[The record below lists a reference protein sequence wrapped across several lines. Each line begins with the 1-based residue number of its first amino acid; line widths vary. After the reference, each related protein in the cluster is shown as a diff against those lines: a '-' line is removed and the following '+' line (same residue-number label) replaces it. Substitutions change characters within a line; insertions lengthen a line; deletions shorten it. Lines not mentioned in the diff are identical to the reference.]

1 MTMPIT
7 MTTSQ
12 IAPGATSAGGAAR
25 RGAGGDGNA
34 SEFGAL
40 LAAKRGESAPP
51 ATPKAAPAKDAATKL
66 LEGIATAVSEAAAN
80 GLTGEAGVLQQMQS
94 GAALNGFAAAFDT
107 AAFNPTGQGAVS
119 AQARLGGALRDLAAG
134 FDVATV
140 NLTGQGAV
148 SAQAGLGAALRDL
161 AAGFDAAQ
169 GGDLAARLDA
179 LVGPDGLAA
188 TPGEMIGAMIEGLAA
203 TSGRSGEELFAAL
216 AGVMPSMPQLATL
229 PIGTAATE
237 LDAGLAPDTALQ
249 GLTLPL
255 RPQARNATVS
265 QLSAGRD
272 MPVIR
277 TDAGGTANA
286 AKPEPGLL
294 LGAAPTGQ
302 AAPAAEIAATEPLA
316 QNAQVA
322 RPQGFAAML
331 AEALDAGRI
340 DAPQPGGD
348 LPENARAGALELPQ
362 QARQAEAAAPMR
374 APTPAAPPPPPSGFS
389 RALTAQIRE
398 AGVVEGHTR
407 ISLTPGGLGEI
418 EIDLAQEN
426 GQMRVVIR
434 AENQAVLQALRGDR
448 DGIAALLGE
457 AGGLDD
463 GQLSFESFAR
473 GDDRDGDGGKGRR
486 APSQGVDGAETAEAA
501 LPDAVMPSLSPDR
514 LDIIT

>member
-25 RGAGGDGNA
+25 RGTGGDGDA
-34 SEFGAL
+34 SGFGAL
-40 LAAKRGESAPP
+40 LAAKRGESAPR
-51 ATPKAAPAKDAATKL
+51 AAPKAAPAKDAATDL
-66 LEGIATAVSEAAAN
+66 LEGIAAAVSEAAAT
-80 GLTGEAGVLQQMQS
+80 GLTGEGGVQQQMQP
-94 GAALNGFAAAFDT
+94 GAALNG
-107 AAFNPTGQGAVS
+107 V
-119 AQARLGGALRDLAAG
+119 AAG
-134 FDVATV
+134 FDAATV

-169 GGDLAARLDA
+169 GGDLVARLDA
-179 LVGPDGLAA
+179 LVGPDGVAA

-203 TSGRSGEELFAAL
+203 TSGRSGEELLAAL
-216 AGVMPSMPQLATL
+216 DGVMPQLPQLATL
-229 PIGTAATE
+229 LTGTAGTE
-237 LDAGLAPDTALQ
+237 FEGGLAPDTALQ
-249 GLTLPL
+249 GFTLPL
-255 RPQARNATVS
+255 RPQARSATVS

-294 LGAAPTGQ
+294 LGAASAGR
-302 AAPAAEIAATEPLA
+302 AVPAAEVAATEPLA
-316 QNAQVA
+316 QNAQAA

-340 DAPQPGGD
+340 DATQPGGD
-348 LPENARAGALELPQ
+348 LPENARPGGLELPQ
-362 QARQAEAAAPMR
+362 QARQAEAAAPLR

-407 ISLTPGGLGEI
+407 ITLTPGGLGEI
-418 EIDLAQEN
+418 EIDLAHEN

-448 DGIAALLGE
+448 DGIAALLGD

-473 GDDRDGDGGKGRR
+473 GDDRDDDGDKGRR
-486 APSQGVDGAETAEAA
+486 APSQGADGAETAEAA

>member
-25 RGAGGDGNA
+25 RGTGGDGDG
-34 SEFGAL
+34 SGFGAL
-40 LAAKRGESAPP
+40 LAAKRGEGAPP
-51 ATPKAAPAKDAATKL
+51 AAPKAAPAKDAATDL
-66 LEGIATAVSEAAAN
+66 LEGIAAAVSEAAAT
-80 GLTGEAGVLQQMQS
+80 GLTGEDGVLQQMQP
-94 GAALNGFAAAFDT
+94 GAALNGFAA
-107 AAFNPTGQGAVS
+107 
-119 AQARLGGALRDLAAG
+119 G
-134 FDVATV
+134 FDAATV

-169 GGDLAARLDA
+169 GGDLVARLDA
-179 LVGPDGLAA
+179 LAGPDGVAA

-203 TSGRSGEELFAAL
+203 TTGRSGEELLAAL
-216 AGVMPSMPQLATL
+216 AGVMPQMPQLATL
-229 PIGTAATE
+229 LTGTAATDLE
-237 LDAGLAPDTALQ
+237 GGLAPDSALQ
-249 GLTLPL
+249 GLALPL

-272 MPVIR
+272 MPVTR
-277 TDAGGTANA
+277 TDAGGA

-294 LGAAPTGQ
+294 LGAASAGQ
-302 AAPAAEIAATEPLA
+302 AAPAVEIATTDPLA
-316 QNAQVA
+316 QNAQAA

-331 AEALDAGRI
+331 AEALDVGRI
-340 DAPQPGGD
+340 DATQPGGD
-348 LPENARAGALELPQ
+348 LPENARPGALELPQ
-362 QARQAEAAAPMR
+362 QARQAEAAAPLR

-448 DGIAALLGE
+448 DGIAALLGD

-473 GDDRDGDGGKGRR
+473 GDDRDDDGGKGRR

-501 LPDAVMPSLSPDR
+501 LPDAVMPSLSTDR

>member
-25 RGAGGDGNA
+25 RGTGGDGDA
-34 SEFGAL
+34 SGFGAL

-51 ATPKAAPAKDAATKL
+51 AAPKAAPAKDAATDL
-66 LEGIATAVSEAAAN
+66 MEGIAAAVSEAAAT
-80 GLTGEAGVLQQMQS
+80 GLTGEGGVLQQMQP
-94 GAALNGFAAAFDT
+94 GAALNGFAAGFD
-107 AAFNPTGQGAVS
+107 AATVNLTGQGALP
-119 AQARLGGALRDLAAG
+119 ARAGLGGASRDFAAG
-134 FDVATV
+134 FDVAAV

-169 GGDLAARLDA
+169 GGDLVARLDA
-179 LVGPDGLAA
+179 LVGPDGVAA

-203 TSGRSGEELFAAL
+203 TTGRSGEELLAAL
-216 AGVMPSMPQLATL
+216 AGVMPQMPQFATL
-229 PIGTAATE
+229 LTGTAGTD
-237 LDAGLAPDTALQ
+237 LDAGLAPDSALQ
-249 GLTLPL
+249 GLPL

-272 MPVIR
+272 MPVNCS
-277 TDAGGTANA
+277 DASGTANA

-294 LGAAPTGQ
+294 LGAASAGQ
-302 AAPAAEIAATEPLA
+302 AAPAVEVAATEPLA
-316 QNAQVA
+316 QNAQAA

-362 QARQAEAAAPMR
+362 QARQAEAAAPLR

-486 APSQGVDGAETAEAA
+486 TPIRDVDGTETAEAA